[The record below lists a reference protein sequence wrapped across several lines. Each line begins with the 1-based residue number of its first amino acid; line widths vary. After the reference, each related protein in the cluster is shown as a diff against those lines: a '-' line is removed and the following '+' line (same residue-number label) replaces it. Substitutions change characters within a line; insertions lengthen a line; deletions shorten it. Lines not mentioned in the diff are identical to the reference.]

1 MVNTPRC
8 ATDVRS
14 KLCDAG
20 PHNCRS
26 YGAVYRAERRA
37 DDTEV
42 AVKIIPADNPV
53 DLLKEVDIM
62 MACTSPYI
70 VRLHDCFYKVSQ
82 IQIDPSCRQQCRRW
96 PTYTAAACVR
106 LPIVVFT

>member
-1 MVNTPRC
+1 MGVQSLIHNVC
-8 ATDVRS
+8 AMLV
-14 KLCDAG
+14 
-20 PHNCRS
+20 PHDRS

-82 IQIDPSCRQQCRRW
+82 IRGARRIS
-96 PTYTAAACVR
+96 YSVLGNCK
-106 LPIVVFT
+106 